1 MTKHIVPVGTQ
12 IVSHIDVK
20 KRNGDIDVVAGS
32 VGVVIKAPLDQTHS
46 YRVRFMDNTETSLR
60 RTNFAIRRHFQNP
73 VEPSERLTVQNLHDR
88 IIYRC
93 VVGSRAYGLDGEG
106 SDIDRRGI
114 YLPDADTHWSL
125 YGAPEQLEN
134 EQTQECYWELQKFI
148 TLALKANPN
157 VLECLFTPLVEFA
170 SPLAEELLSQ
180 RDIFLSK
187 LIYQTYNGYVMSQ
200 FRKMQKDIQNYG
212 SIRWKHAMHLIRL
225 LISGITALQEGHIP
239 VRVADYRDELLTIRR
254 GEMDWESLEK
264 WQKQLHKEFELAFQS
279 TKLPDRP
286 DYDRANQFLIAAR
299 RSAVEK

>member
-20 KRNGDIDVVAGS
+20 KRNGDIAVVAGS
-32 VGVVIKAPLDQTHS
+32 VGIVIKSPLDQTHS
-46 YRVRFMDNTETSLR
+46 YRVRFMDNTETSLK
-60 RTNFAIRRHFQNP
+60 RTNFAIRSHFQNP
-73 VEPSERLTVQNLHDR
+73 VEPSERLTVENLHDR

-93 VVGSRAYGLDGEG
+93 IVGSRAYGLDGEG
-106 SDIDRRGI
+106 SDFDRRGI
-114 YLPDADTHWSL
+114 YLPDANTHWSL

-239 VRVADYRDELLTIRR
+239 VRVADYRDDLLTIRR

-264 WQKQLHKEFELAFQS
+264 WRKQLHKEFELAFQS
-279 TKLPDRP
+279 TKLPDHS